1 MTEITNLPV
10 WLIYPFLAFLL
21 ALIVHRLAWLL
32 AGLFLG
38 PVAKSSSGQRRF
50 FGRFRHLDPDK
61 ARVQRKRR
69 ETLQHLT
76 ASIIRVA
83 AFVIAILVTLSLFV
97 SLDTLIWLSGFLTAA
112 FAFGARPLVG
122 DLLAGFNIIFE
133 DIFGVGEKIE
143 VKSSTGL
150 STATGV
156 VEHVSLRTTW
166 VRASTGELFVV
177 PNGDVRTVR
186 NFSRGRFSMANI
198 TLKIVATDLHQAL
211 PLLTELGQEAV
222 TALSDLLEP
231 WQVISESGT
240 IGQHAE
246 LTLIAKSR
254 FGRAADM
261 RPHLL
266 ALVQERLAEAD
277 ITLVG

>member
-1 MTEITNLPV
+1 MTKITNLPV

-38 PVAKSSSGQRRF
+38 PVAKPSSGQRRF

-69 ETLQHLT
+69 ETLQQLIG
-76 ASIIRVA
+76 SIISVA
-83 AFVIAILVTLSLFV
+83 AFVMAILVTLSLFV

-133 DIFGVGEKIE
+133 DIFGGGEKIE
-143 VKSSTGL
+143 VKGSTGI
-150 STATGV
+150 SSAVGV

-166 VRASTGELFVV
+166 IRASTGELFVV

-186 NFSRGRFSMANI
+186 NFSRCRF
-198 TLKIVATDLHQAL
+198 
-211 PLLTELGQEAV
+211 
-222 TALSDLLEP
+222 
-231 WQVISESGT
+231 
-240 IGQHAE
+240 
-246 LTLIAKSR
+246 
-254 FGRAADM
+254 
-261 RPHLL
+261 
-266 ALVQERLAEAD
+266 
-277 ITLVG
+277 